1 MRMGWD
7 NEDPMTLAEI
17 GARFG
22 ISRQR
27 VEQLEKRALGKLRR
41 WARAAGLGDPLLG
54 H

>member
-7 NEDPMTLAEI
+7 NQEPKTLAEI
-17 GARFG
+17 GDLFG

-41 WARAAGLGDPLLG
+41 WARATGLGDRLVR
-54 H
+54 